1 VNARDIELA
10 VKLCRERA
18 GMNVDPEK
26 HYLLENRLAPVARR
40 EGFSS
45 IEELMGAV
53 RNRGE
58 ERLTWA
64 VVEAMWPA
72 ETSFFRDPAAFELMA
87 SDVLPKLARRA
98 EKSPLRIWS
107 AACGTGQEVYSL
119 AMLLAEQTSLS
130 TTELFASD
138 LCERRLEKAQSGLY
152 SQFEVQRGLSAH
164 RLVRHFESTEEGFT
178 LSPRIRQTVRWRR
191 VNLIEDITRLG
202 QFDLVVCRNLSA
214 HLTEDARARLFANL
228 TSALAPG
235 GCLVLGAGET
245 APGLSC
251 AAERPGFHFHPG
263 AQRAAA

>member
-1 VNARDIELA
+1 MTPRDLQLAAR
-10 VKLCRERA
+10 LCAERA
-18 GMNVDPEK
+18 GLNVDPEK

-53 RNRGE
+53 RHRGE

-87 SDVLPKLARRA
+87 SEVLPKLARRA
-98 EKSPLRIWS
+98 EKGPLRIWS

-119 AMLLAEQTSLS
+119 AMLLSEQTGIAA
-130 TTELFASD
+130 TELFASD

-164 RLVRHFESTEEGFT
+164 RLVRHFESAEEGFA

-202 QFDLVVCRNLSA
+202 QFDLIVCRNLSA
-214 HLTEDARARLFANL
+214 HLTEAARERLFANL
-228 TSALAPG
+228 TSALSPG
-235 GCLVLGAGET
+235 GCLVLGPGET
-245 APGLSC
+245 APDLTC

>member
-1 VNARDIELA
+1 
-10 VKLCRERA
+10 
-18 GMNVDPEK
+18 
-26 HYLLENRLAPVARR
+26 
-40 EGFSS
+40 
-45 IEELMGAV
+45 
-53 RNRGE
+53 
-58 ERLTWA
+58 
-64 VVEAMWPA
+64 
-72 ETSFFRDPAAFELMA
+72 
-87 SDVLPKLARRA
+87 
-98 EKSPLRIWS
+98 
-107 AACGTGQEVYSL
+107 
-119 AMLLAEQTSLS
+119 MLLSEQTSFS
-130 TTELFASD
+130 ATELFASD

-235 GCLVLGAGET
+235 GCLVLGAAES
-245 APGLSC
+245 APGLNC